1 LSIADTTRVA
11 TLSDR
16 SQQPDAQKAA
26 SAAPRLP
33 GLFSIGLRQWMVLL
47 TVQMSTLLFGMT
59 ITLANV
65 VLPQIRGSL
74 SATQDEIS
82 WVITLNLVATAVA
95 TPMTGWL
102 ASRLGWRN
110 VMFFSVLGFT
120 ASSFLCGIAD
130 SLETLVLY
138 RVGQGLFG
146 ATIMP
151 MGQGIVLATFP
162 RHLHTAV
169 MVIWGA
175 GSVMGPVF
183 GPIFGSVMAETYNWR
198 AAFFMIVPPGIV
210 AMVLIWIW
218 LAEYRDRNPVQLDWT
233 GFLALSV
240 AITALQLMIDRGQK
254 LDWFESP
261 EICLEAFT
269 AAVAFWIFVA
279 HSLTASR
286 PFLDPRLLLDRN
298 FAIGLLLAFFM
309 GMLAF
314 TSLVLMPGMLHDL
327 RNYPDS
333 AIGLLLASRGV
344 GNWMAFLVVVPFS
357 RRFPRLSVATG
368 LSAQAYAAWAMSG
381 FDINVGSSDVFWTNA
396 LQGFGFGLAFTPMT
410 VLAFATLP
418 ASKMTEASGVFT
430 LVRNFGSSL
439 YISVTVVLLVRSATA
454 NYSRLVEFISPYN
467 KALAFPGLPEA
478 WNPESLK
485 GLMRLASQ
493 VQQQALMIGYV
504 NSFYLLALTA
514 AAGVPLV
521 WMMRAAPRP
530 R

>member
-1 LSIADTTRVA
+1 MPAR
-11 TLSDR
+11 
-16 SQQPDAQKAA
+16 PAA
-26 SAAPRLP
+26 SSAEKLP
-33 GLFSIGLRQWMVLL
+33 GLFSIGARQWMVLL
-47 TVQMSTLLFGMT
+47 TVQMSSLLFGMT

-65 VLPQIRGSL
+65 VLPQIRGAL
-74 SATQDEIS
+74 SATQDEIA

-110 VMFFSVLGFT
+110 VMFYSVLGFT
-120 ASSFLCGIAD
+120 VSSFLCGSAD
-130 SLETLVLY
+130 SLEALVLY

-183 GPIFGSVMAETYNWR
+183 GPIFGSIMAEAYNWR
-198 AAFFMIVPPGIV
+198 FAFFMIVPPGIV
-210 AMVLIWIW
+210 AMIFSWIW
-218 LAEYRDRNPVQLDWT
+218 LAEYRDRTPARLDWT

-240 AITALQLMIDRGQK
+240 AITCLQLMIDRGQR
-254 LDWFESP
+254 LDWFYSL
-261 EICLEAFT
+261 EICLEAFI
-269 AAVAFWIFVA
+269 AAIAFWIFAA

-298 FAIGLLLAFFM
+298 FAIGLVIAFFM

-314 TSLVLMPGMLHDL
+314 TSLVLIPGMLHDL
-327 RNYPDS
+327 RHYPDS

-344 GNWMAFLVVVPFS
+344 GNWVAFLVVVPFS
-357 RRFPRLSVATG
+357 RRYPRLSVATG
-368 LSAQAYAAWAMSG
+368 LGAQAFAAWSMAQ
-381 FDINVGSSDVFWTNA
+381 FDINVGSFDVFWTNA

-410 VLAFATLP
+410 VLAFATLQ
-418 ASKMTEASGVFT
+418 AHQITEASGVFT

-439 YISVTVVLLVRSATA
+439 YISVTVVLLLRSAAA
-454 NYSRLVEFISPYN
+454 NYTRLTEFISPYN
-467 KALAFPGLPEA
+467 KALAFPGLPDA
-478 WNPESLK
+478 WNVENIG
-485 GLMRLASQ
+485 GLMRLAGQ
-493 VQQQALMIGYV
+493 IQQQALMIGYI
-504 NSFYLLALTA
+504 NSFYLLAVTA
-514 AAGVPLV
+514 AAGMPLV
-521 WMMRAAPRP
+521 WLMRTAAR
-530 R
+530 RR

>member
-1 LSIADTTRVA
+1 MSVADARLPSSPVP
-11 TLSDR
+11 R
-16 SQQPDAQKAA
+16 SEPTPAPPAA
-26 SAAPRLP
+26 SGTQRLP
-33 GLFSIGLRQWMVLL
+33 GLFSISARLWLIL
-47 TVQMSTLLFGMT
+47 ITVTLSTMLFGMT
-59 ITLANV
+59 ITLVNV
-65 VLPQIRGSL
+65 VLPQIRGAL
-74 SATQDEIS
+74 SATQDEIA

-110 VMFFSVLGFT
+110 LMFFSVLGFT
-120 ASSFLCGIAD
+120 VSSFLCGIAD
-130 SLETLVLY
+130 SLESLILY

-183 GPIFGSVMAETYNWR
+183 GPILGSMMAEAYNWR

-210 AMVLIWIW
+210 AMACIWFA
-218 LAEYRDRNPVQLDWT
+218 LSEYRDRTRTQLDWT

-240 AITALQLMIDRGQK
+240 AITALQLMIDRGQR

-261 EICLEAFT
+261 EICLEA
-269 AAVAFWIFVA
+269 AIAVIAFWIFVA
-279 HSLTASR
+279 HSLTAAK
-286 PFLDPRLLLDRN
+286 PFLDPKLLLDRN
-298 FAIGLLLAFFM
+298 FSIGLVIAFFM

-314 TSLVLMPGMLHDL
+314 TSLVLFPGMLHDL

-333 AIGLLLASRGV
+333 TIGLLLAARGT
-344 GNWMAFLVVVPFS
+344 GNWAAFLIIVPFS
-357 RRFPRLSVATG
+357 RRYPRLAVATG
-368 LSAQAYAAWAMSG
+368 LFAQAIAAWEMSQ
-381 FDINVGSSDVFWTNA
+381 FDINVGSFDVFWTNA
-396 LQGFGFGLAFTPMT
+396 LQGFGFGLAYTPMT

-418 ASKMTEASGVFT
+418 AHQLTEASGVFT

-439 YISVTVVLLVRSATA
+439 YISVTVVLLVRSTAT
-454 NYSRLVEFISPYN
+454 NYSRLTELISPYN
-467 KALAFPGLPEA
+467 KALSFPGLPPA
-478 WNPESLK
+478 WDIDNVS
-485 GLMRLASQ
+485 GLMRLATEIQ
-493 VQQQALMIGYV
+493 HQALMIGYI
-504 NSFYLLALTA
+504 NSFYLLAATA
-514 AAGVPLV
+514 AVGVPLALL
-521 WMMRAAPRP
+521 MRTTPRT